1 MWMWTVYGY
10 RFVPAF
16 TPMEVVPPMPIFPI
30 Y

>member
-10 RFVPAF
+10 RFVPAV
-16 TPMEVVPPMPIFPI
+16 TPMGFVPPMPVLPI